1 MDEQITALVKEVQE
15 LRERQLQ
22 DRHEAILRDDAIFRR
37 MSFHEE
43 RMDVFAE
50 ALKKTITAVGDCAD
64 LITKVGQRIDAL
76 VVRMDTMVLHM
87 DIMVVRMDTM
97 VARMDKTDERWSQ
110 LIDQLTREH
119 QNGGNKH

>member
-1 MDEQITALVKEVQE
+1 M
-15 LRERQLQ
+15 
-22 DRHEAILRDDAIFRR
+22 
-37 MSFHEE
+37 
-43 RMDVFAE
+43 
-50 ALKKTITAVGDCAD
+50 
-64 LITKVGQRIDAL
+64 ITKVGQRIDAL

-97 VARMDKTDERWSQ
+97 VARMDKTDERWNQ

>member
-50 ALKKTITAVGDCAD
+50 ALKKTITAVGEFAD
-64 LITKVGQRIDAL
+64 IVTRLGQRVDTL
-76 VVRMDTMVLHM
+76 VSRMDTMVLHM
-87 DIMVVRMDTM
+87 DTMVVRMDTM
-97 VARMDKTDERWSQ
+97 VARMDKTDERWNQ
-110 LIDQLTREH
+110 LIDHLTREH